1 MNPLSPTFE
10 GSDKARAFIDRL
22 DAFFQNELHPLARE
36 HGIDHEHAPPRALL
50 QQVWQR
56 SQALGFYGMTLP
68 EPLGGAGFRC
78 TTTR

>member
-36 HGIDHEHAPPRALL
+36 HGISLK
-50 QQVWQR
+50 
-56 SQALGFYGMTLP
+56 
-68 EPLGGAGFRC
+68 
-78 TTTR
+78 